1 MSTFARVTF
10 SVRRPT
16 PDNHW
21 EYERIS
27 PGSPYG
33 SGFIPMNFP
42 PAVGDLIILQDEH
55 RDIEGGPVFQVVAR
69 QWATS
74 NYGSPS
80 WPYTFPEPKEGPLLD
95 IVVEPADEG
104 SFRNEKPEDELL

>member
-21 EYERIS
+21 DYQRIS
-27 PGSPYG
+27 PDSPYG
-33 SGFIPMNFP
+33 SGFVPMNFP
-42 PAVGDLIILQDEH
+42 PVVGDLIILQDAH
-55 RDIEGGPVFQVVAR
+55 REVEGGPVFQVIGR
-69 QWATS
+69 QWAHS

-80 WPYTFPEPKEGPLLD
+80 WPHNAPEPREGPLLN
-95 IVVEPADEG
+95 IVVEPAEG
-104 SFRNEKPEDELL
+104 IFRNERPENELL